1 MNVDRLKAKIIKVL
15 KKSNLDVEFDDTTSY
30 DNGAG
35 QTYQFFIEKQIHFFL
50 TLKTTLNRLKVI
62 WNLLIFRFGT
72 MKQTVTLTS
81 ISHSNMTML
90 LMSNLACKI

>member
-35 QTYQFFIEKQIHFFL
+35 QTYQFFIEKTNPLFSYIKDNFEQIESDL
-50 TLKTTLNRLKVI
+50 E
-62 WNLLIFRFGT
+62 
-72 MKQTVTLTS
+72 
-81 ISHSNMTML
+81 
-90 LMSNLACKI
+90 LADIQVWDYEADGDIDEYFSFEYDDVADE